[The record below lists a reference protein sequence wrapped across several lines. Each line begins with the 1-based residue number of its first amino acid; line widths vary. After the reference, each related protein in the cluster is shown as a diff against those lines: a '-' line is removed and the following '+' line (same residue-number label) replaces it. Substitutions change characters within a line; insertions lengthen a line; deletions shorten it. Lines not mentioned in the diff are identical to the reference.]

1 MQHLRF
7 ALAILFSF
15 QSFASSSAP
24 EITVFT
30 QTAKPQQI
38 FKVLTF
44 PARVESKVDAVVR
57 SESDGAVTE
66 ILKPLG
72 SNVKRGETVA
82 ILRHTDP
89 VYEYAPVA
97 VLSSVSGVISDVAVT
112 KGSLVNKGD
121 AILTITD
128 PTQLRI
134 KIEVTAQDLNFVH
147 RGLSGDLLLPGRAT
161 PVSIAVSGVSPA
173 IDPMLGTA
181 TAELTVISKKAA
193 IASGMVGRVQFQVN
207 RREGFLLPDYAVV
220 YQGDKTFVRLVKDG
234 KANKVPIQLGE
245 RHQGQVEVVT
255 GLSANDVVIDRAS
268 RFVNDGAVV
277 KVDSSTAE
285 TKHE

>member
-7 ALAILFSF
+7 ALAILFST
-15 QSFASSSAP
+15 QSFASSAP

-44 PARVESKVDAVVR
+44 PARVESKVNAVVR

-72 SNVKRGETVA
+72 SHVNRGETVA

-97 VLSSVSGVISDVAVT
+97 VVSSVSGVISDVAIT

-128 PTQLRI
+128 PAQLRI
-134 KIEVTAQDLNFVH
+134 KIEVTALDLNFVH
-147 RGLSGDLLLPGRAT
+147 RGLSGDLLIPGRPT
-161 PVSIAVSGVSPA
+161 PVAIAVSGVSPA

-193 IASGMVGRVQFQVN
+193 IASGMVGRVEFQVN
-207 RREGFLLPDYAVV
+207 RREGFLLPDYSIV

-234 KANKVPIQLGE
+234 KASKVPVQLGE
-245 RHQGQVEVVT
+245 RNQGQVEVVK
-255 GLSANDVVIDRAS
+255 GLSAEDVVINRAS
-268 RFVNDGAVV
+268 RFVNDGAIV
-277 KVDSSTAE
+277 KVDSATAE
-285 TKHE
+285 TKHD